1 MKFKAAFLAALY
13 AVILFT
19 ADVSANE
26 TEINSKNFP
35 DDIFREY
42 VSQKFDRNND
52 GKLSAEEL
60 KADKYKGVVINVSGM
75 KIKDLSGIELFAELT
90 ELDCSNT
97 LITELDVSKNRKLR
111 TLICGRCGI
120 TGLDVTNNP
129 LLETLE
135 CSNGYFGIG
144 ENEYASA
151 PGLIDLSKNKK
162 LKRLVLQNAMLT
174 QVDVS
179 KNTGLVYLDVS
190 WNYLE
195 GLDVTNNTALEEL
208 DCTWSFVD
216 PEGGLRNVSQP
227 DISRNKKLKK
237 FYCGQNGFEEIDVS
251 GNPELIVLSTYNNK
265 LRQIDV
271 SGNPELIVLSTY
283 NNKLHQ
289 IDVSK
294 NPKLTKLDCEENEL
308 YKLDVSQNKE
318 LTRLDCSYNRLMK
331 LDLSEHDKLIELDCR
346 KNKLRDMDLT
356 GCTSLESLDCTY
368 NLLDALDV
376 SDCQSLAKLDA
387 RNNRLLRAEL
397 YHPDKGEK
405 REKVDYYFSDNRL
418 TSIDCSGYK
427 KYDVSVYWQYR
438 SIKVINGKYDLTE
451 LESCGLDPTKITFVN
466 GAEYDAKENAFVN
479 FTRGDIYYDYDLGNE
494 DNAAFYLYAKLYSD
508 DASKKPFLFAYN
520 TDQAVIGWDNIS
532 GADKYEVQRYNED
545 TKKWETVCETRSD
558 RFYDDGIEEDVTY
571 KYRVCAYVNGKRGP
585 YSDVAETGT
594 FWSYY

>member
-13 AVILFT
+13 AVMLFT

-60 KADKYKGVVINVSGM
+60 KADKYKELVINVSGM

-90 ELDCSNT
+90 ELDCTDT

-120 TGLDVTNNP
+120 TGLDVTNNR

-208 DCTWSFVD
+208 NCTWSFVD

-227 DISRNKKLKK
+227 DISPNKKLKK

-251 GNPELIVLSTYNNK
+251 GNPELTVLSVSYNK
-265 LRQIDV
+265 M
-271 SGNPELIVLSTY
+271 
-283 NNKLHQ
+283 HQ

-318 LTRLDCSYNRLMK
+318 LTWLDCSYNRLMK

-405 REKVDYYFSDNRL
+405 KKKVDYYFSDNRL

-438 SIKVINGKYDLTE
+438 SIKVINGKYDLAE

-494 DNAAFYLYAKLYSD
+494 DKAAFYLYAKLYSD

>member
-1 MKFKAAFLAALY
+1 M
-13 AVILFT
+13 
-19 ADVSANE
+19 
-26 TEINSKNFP
+26 
-35 DDIFREY
+35 
-42 VSQKFDRNND
+42 
-52 GKLSAEEL
+52 
-60 KADKYKGVVINVSGM
+60 
-75 KIKDLSGIELFAELT
+75 LT
-90 ELDCSNT
+90 ELD
-97 LITELDVSKNRKLR
+97 
-111 TLICGRCGI
+111 
-120 TGLDVTNNP
+120 
-129 LLETLE
+129 
-135 CSNGYFGIG
+135 
-144 ENEYASA
+144 
-151 PGLIDLSKNKK
+151 LSKNTE
-162 LKRLVLQNAMLT
+162 LT
-174 QVDVS
+174 
-179 KNTGLVYLDVS
+179 YLDVNR
-190 WNYLE
+190 NYLE
-195 GLDVTNNTALEEL
+195 GLDVTNNAALEEL
-208 DCTWSFVD
+208 KCVWSFAD

-227 DISRNKKLKK
+227 DISQNKKLKK

-265 LRQIDV
+265 L
-271 SGNPELIVLSTY
+271 
-283 NNKLHQ
+283 HQ

-294 NPKLTKLDCEENEL
+294 NPKLTKLDCGENEL
-308 YKLDVSQNKE
+308 CRLDVSQNKK
-318 LTRLDCSYNRLMK
+318 LTELDCGDNLLME
-331 LDLSEHDKLIELDCR
+331 LDLSEHDKLTELNCR
-346 KNKLRDMDLT
+346 ENKLRDIALT
-356 GCTSLESLDCTY
+356 GCTSLESLDCEY
-368 NLLDALDV
+368 NLLDALNV
-376 SDCQSLAKLDA
+376 SDCKSLVKLDA
-387 RNNRLLRAEL
+387 KNNRLLRVEL

-479 FTRGDIYYDYDLGNE
+479 FIRGDIYYDYDLGNE

>member
-60 KADKYKGVVINVSGM
+60 KADKYKGFVINVSGM

-90 ELDCSNT
+90 ELDCTDT
-97 LITELDVSKNRKLR
+97 LITELDLSKNTKLR

-265 LRQIDV
+265 L
-271 SGNPELIVLSTY
+271 
-283 NNKLHQ
+283 HQ

-376 SDCQSLAKLDA
+376 SDCQSLTKLDA

-438 SIKVINGKYDLTE
+438 SIKVINGKYDLAE

>member
-13 AVILFT
+13 AVMLFT

-60 KADKYKGVVINVSGM
+60 KADKNKELVINVSGM
-75 KIKDLSGIELFAELT
+75 KVKDLSGIELFAELT
-90 ELDCSNT
+90 ELDCTDT

-179 KNTGLVYLDVS
+179 KNTELVYLDVS

-195 GLDVTNNTALEEL
+195 GLDVTNNIALEEL
-208 DCTWSFVD
+208 NCTWSFVD

-237 FYCGQNGFEEIDVS
+237 FCCGQNGFEEIDVS
-251 GNPELIVLSTYNNK
+251 GNPELTVLSVSYNK
-265 LRQIDV
+265 M
-271 SGNPELIVLSTY
+271 
-283 NNKLHQ
+283 HQ

-318 LTRLDCSYNRLMK
+318 LTWLDCSYNRLMK
-331 LDLSEHDKLIELDCR
+331 LDLSEHDKLMELDCR
-346 KNKLRDMDLT
+346 KNKLRDIALT

-451 LESCGLDPTKITFVN
+451 LESCGLDPTKINFVN

-494 DNAAFYLYAKLYSD
+494 DNAVFYLYAKLYSD

-558 RFYDDGIEEDVTY
+558 RFYDDDIEEDVTY

>member
-13 AVILFT
+13 AVMLFT

-60 KADKYKGVVINVSGM
+60 KADKYKGLVINVSGM

-90 ELDCSNT
+90 ELDCTDT

-237 FYCGQNGFEEIDVS
+237 FYCGQNGFEE
-251 GNPELIVLSTYNNK
+251 
-265 LRQIDV
+265 IDV

-451 LESCGLDPTKITFVN
+451 LESCGLDPTKINFVN

>member
-13 AVILFT
+13 AVMLFT

-26 TEINSKNFP
+26 IEINSKNFP

-42 VSQKFDRNND
+42 VSEKFDRNND

-60 KADKYKGVVINVSGM
+60 KADKYKGLVINVSGM

-90 ELDCSNT
+90 ELDCTDT
-97 LITELDVSKNRKLR
+97 LITELDISKNTKLR

-135 CSNGYFGIG
+135 CSNGYFGIS

-174 QVDVS
+174 HVDVS
-179 KNTGLVYLDVS
+179 KNTELIYLDVS

-208 DCTWSFVD
+208 NCTWSFVD

-237 FYCGQNGFEEIDVS
+237 FYCGQNGFKE
-251 GNPELIVLSTYNNK
+251 
-265 LRQIDV
+265 IDV

-294 NPKLTKLDCEENEL
+294 NPRLTKLDCEENEL

-331 LDLSEHDKLIELDCR
+331 LDLSEHDKLMELDCR

-368 NLLDALDV
+368 NLLDALNV
-376 SDCQSLAKLDA
+376 SDCQSLTKLDA

-405 REKVDYYFSDNRL
+405 RKKVDYYFSDNRL

-427 KYDVSVYWQYR
+427 KYDVSVFYQHR
-438 SIKVINGKYDLTE
+438 NIKVINGKYDLAE

-466 GAEYDAKENAFVN
+466 GAEYDTKENAFVN

-494 DNAAFYLYAKLYSD
+494 DNATFYLYAKLYSD

>member
-13 AVILFT
+13 AVMLFT

-60 KADKYKGVVINVSGM
+60 KADKYKGLVINVSGM

-120 TGLDVTNNP
+120 TGLDVTNNR

-208 DCTWSFVD
+208 NCTWSFVD

-227 DISRNKKLKK
+227 DISQNKKLKK

-265 LRQIDV
+265 L
-271 SGNPELIVLSTY
+271 
-283 NNKLHQ
+283 HQ

-294 NPKLTKLDCEENEL
+294 NPKLTKLDCGENEL
-308 YKLDVSQNKE
+308 CRLDVSQNKK
-318 LTRLDCSYNRLMK
+318 LTELDCGDNLMME
-331 LDLSEHDKLIELDCR
+331 LDLSEHDKLTELYCQ
-346 KNKLRDMDLT
+346 KNKLRDIALT

-376 SDCQSLAKLDA
+376 SDCQSLTKLDA

-405 REKVDYYFSDNRL
+405 KKKVDYCFWYNRL

-427 KYDVSVYWQYR
+427 KDDVMVNYQHR
-438 SIKVINGKYDLTE
+438 NIKVINGKYDLTE
-451 LESCGLDPTKITFVN
+451 LESCGLDPTKINFVN

-479 FTRGDIYYDYDLGNE
+479 FTRGDIYYDYDLGNG
-494 DNAAFYLYAKLYSD
+494 DNATFYLYAKLYSD
-508 DASKKPFLFAYN
+508 DASKKPFLF
-520 TDQAVIGWDNIS
+520 
-532 GADKYEVQRYNED
+532 
-545 TKKWETVCETRSD
+545 CL
-558 RFYDDGIEEDVTY
+558 
-571 KYRVCAYVNGKRGP
+571 
-585 YSDVAETGT
+585 
-594 FWSYY
+594 

>member
-13 AVILFT
+13 AVMLFT

-60 KADKYKGVVINVSGM
+60 KADKYKELVINVSGM
-75 KIKDLSGIELFAELT
+75 KVKDLSGIELFAELT

-120 TGLDVTNNP
+120 TGLDVTNNR

-208 DCTWSFVD
+208 NCTWSFVD

-227 DISRNKKLKK
+227 DISQNKKLRR
-237 FYCGQNGFEEIDVS
+237 FSCGQNGLTEIDVS
-251 GNPELIVLSTYNNK
+251 NNPELTYLNCRDNRLS
-265 LRQIDV
+265 RIDV
-271 SGNPELIVLSTY
+271 SN
-283 NNKLHQ
+283 
-289 IDVSK
+289 
-294 NPKLTKLDCEENEL
+294 NPKLQGLYCGENEL
-308 YKLDVSQNKE
+308 LTLDLSQNKALTE
-318 LTRLDCSYNRLMK
+318 LNCEDNKIMK
-331 LDLSEHDKLIELDCR
+331 LDLSGYDKLKKVECGG
-346 KNKLRDMDLT
+346 NKLRYLDVS
-356 GCTSLESLDCTY
+356 GCEALEELICYKNLLESLDTSECPK
-368 NLLDALDV
+368 LLELNAEGNRLKQV
-376 SDCQSLAKLDA
+376 KLFHPA
-387 RNNRLLRAEL
+387 RNSKEKHDFRLSGN
-397 YHPDKGEK
+397 D
-405 REKVDYYFSDNRL
+405 L
-418 TSIDCSGYK
+418 TSIDLSGYGK
-427 KYDVSVYWQYR
+427 FDVYISSQYR
-438 SIKVINGKYDLTE
+438 NIKVKNGIYDLSE
-451 LESCGLDPTKITFVN
+451 LEKCGLDPDRITYIN
-466 GAEYDAKENAFVN
+466 GAEYDPKADALVN
-479 FTRGDIYYDYDLGNE
+479 FTSNEIYYYYKCGNGE
-494 DNAAFYLYAKLYSD
+494 TEQFNLRADFISD
-508 DASKKPFLFAYN
+508 DADKKPFLCADKRYI
-520 TDQAVIGWDNIS
+520 TSSLVWEKLS
-532 GADKYEVQRYNED
+532 GAEKYVIERFDERSD
-545 TKKWETVCETRSD
+545 KWEVIAETTSNSCTD
-558 RFYDDGIEEDVTY
+558 NKIEEYVYY
-571 KYRVCAYVNGKRGP
+571 KYRICAFVNGKKGK
-585 YSDVAETGT
+585 YSNVVETGY
-594 FWSYY
+594 FDYPD

>member
-13 AVILFT
+13 AVMLFT

-60 KADKYKGVVINVSGM
+60 KADKYKGFVINVSGM
-75 KIKDLSGIELFAELT
+75 KVKDLSGIELFAELT

-97 LITELDVSKNRKLR
+97 L
-111 TLICGRCGI
+111 I

-144 ENEYASA
+144 ENEYASD

-195 GLDVTNNTALEEL
+195 GLDVTNNIALEEL
-208 DCTWSFVD
+208 NCTWSFVD

-237 FYCGQNGFEEIDVS
+237 FYCGQNGFEE
-251 GNPELIVLSTYNNK
+251 
-265 LRQIDV
+265 IDV

-331 LDLSEHDKLIELDCR
+331 LDLSEHDKLTELYCR

-376 SDCQSLAKLDA
+376 SDCKSLTKLDA

-405 REKVDYYFSDNRL
+405 KKKVDYCFWYNRL

-427 KYDVSVYWQYR
+427 KDDVMVSYQHR
-438 SIKVINGKYDLTE
+438 NIKVINGKYDLAE
-451 LESCGLDPTKITFVN
+451 LESCGLDPTKINFVN

-558 RFYDDGIEEDVTY
+558 RFYDDDIEEDVTY

-594 FWSYY
+594 FRSYY

>member
-13 AVILFT
+13 AVMLFT

-60 KADKYKGVVINVSGM
+60 KADKYKGFVINVSGM
-75 KIKDLSGIELFAELT
+75 KVKDLSGIELFAELT

-208 DCTWSFVD
+208 NCTWSFVD

-227 DISRNKKLKK
+227 DISQNKKLKK
-237 FYCGQNGFEEIDVS
+237 FCCGQNGFEEIDVS
-251 GNPELIVLSTYNNK
+251 GNPELTVLS
-265 LRQIDV
+265 V
-271 SGNPELIVLSTY
+271 SY
-283 NNKLHQ
+283 NKLHQ

-318 LTRLDCSYNRLMK
+318 LTWLDCSYNRLMK
-331 LDLSEHDKLIELDCR
+331 LDLSEHDKLTELYCQ
-346 KNKLRDMDLT
+346 KNKLRDIALT

-376 SDCQSLAKLDA
+376 SDCQSLTKLDA

-405 REKVDYYFSDNRL
+405 KKKVDYCFWYNRL

-427 KYDVSVYWQYR
+427 KYDVMVSYQHR
-438 SIKVINGKYDLTE
+438 NIKVINGKYDLAE

-508 DASKKPFLFAYN
+508 DASKALSFCL
-520 TDQAVIGWDNIS
+520 QHRS
-532 GADKYEVQRYNED
+532 G
-545 TKKWETVCETRSD
+545 CD
-558 RFYDDGIEEDVTY
+558 RLG
-571 KYRVCAYVNGKRGP
+571 
-585 YSDVAETGT
+585 
-594 FWSYY
+594 

>member
-1 MKFKAAFLAALY
+1 M
-13 AVILFT
+13 
-19 ADVSANE
+19 
-26 TEINSKNFP
+26 
-35 DDIFREY
+35 
-42 VSQKFDRNND
+42 
-52 GKLSAEEL
+52 
-60 KADKYKGVVINVSGM
+60 
-75 KIKDLSGIELFAELT
+75 
-90 ELDCSNT
+90 
-97 LITELDVSKNRKLR
+97 SKNRKLR

-179 KNTGLVYLDVS
+179 KNTELVYLDVS

-208 DCTWSFVD
+208 NCTWSFVD

-271 SGNPELIVLSTY
+271 S
-283 NNKLHQ
+283 
-289 IDVSK
+289 K

-318 LTRLDCSYNRLMK
+318 LTWLDCSYNRLMK
-331 LDLSEHDKLIELDCR
+331 LDLSEHDKLMELDCR

-368 NLLDALDV
+368 NLLDALNV
-376 SDCQSLAKLDA
+376 SDCQSLTKLDA

-405 REKVDYYFSDNRL
+405 RKKVDYYFSDNRL

-427 KYDVSVYWQYR
+427 KYDVSVFYQHR
-438 SIKVINGKYDLTE
+438 NIKVINGKYDLAE
-451 LESCGLDPTKITFVN
+451 LESCGLDHTKITFVN

-494 DNAAFYLYAKLYSD
+494 DNATFYLYAKLYSD

-558 RFYDDGIEEDVTY
+558 RFYDDDIEEDVTY

>member
-13 AVILFT
+13 AVMLFT

-60 KADKYKGVVINVSGM
+60 KADKYKGFVINVSGM
-75 KIKDLSGIELFAELT
+75 KVKDLSGIELFAELT

-120 TGLDVTNNP
+120 TGLDVTNNR

-179 KNTGLVYLDVS
+179 KNTELVYLDVS

-208 DCTWSFVD
+208 NCTWSFVD

-271 SGNPELIVLSTY
+271 S
-283 NNKLHQ
+283 
-289 IDVSK
+289 K

-331 LDLSEHDKLIELDCR
+331 LDLSEHDKLTELNCR
-346 KNKLRDMDLT
+346 ENKLRDMDLT
-356 GCTSLESLDCTY
+356 GCTSLESLDCEY
-368 NLLDALDV
+368 NLLDALNV
-376 SDCQSLAKLDA
+376 SDCKSLAKLDA

-451 LESCGLDPTKITFVN
+451 LESCGLDPTKINFVN

-479 FTRGDIYYDYDLGNE
+479 FTRGDIYYDYDLGNG
-494 DNAAFYLYAKLYSD
+494 DNATFYLYAKLYSD

>member
-13 AVILFT
+13 AVMLFT

-60 KADKYKGVVINVSGM
+60 KADKYKGFVINVSGM

-90 ELDCSNT
+90 ELDCTDT

-208 DCTWSFVD
+208 NCTWSFVD

-227 DISRNKKLKK
+227 DISQNKKLKK
-237 FYCGQNGFEEIDVS
+237 FCCGQNGFEEIDVS
-251 GNPELIVLSTYNNK
+251 GNPELTVLSVSYNK
-265 LRQIDV
+265 M
-271 SGNPELIVLSTY
+271 
-283 NNKLHQ
+283 HQ

-318 LTRLDCSYNRLMK
+318 LTWLDCSYNRLMK
-331 LDLSEHDKLIELDCR
+331 LDLSEHDKLTELYCQ
-346 KNKLRDMDLT
+346 KNKLRDIALT

-376 SDCQSLAKLDA
+376 SDCQSLTKLDA

-418 TSIDCSGYK
+418 ISIDCSGYK

-438 SIKVINGKYDLTE
+438 SIKVINGKYDLAE

-494 DNAAFYLYAKLYSD
+494 DNATFYLYAKLYSD

-558 RFYDDGIEEDVTY
+558 RFYDDDIEEDVTY

-594 FWSYY
+594 FRSYY

>member
-13 AVILFT
+13 AVMLFT

-60 KADKYKGVVINVSGM
+60 KADKYKGLVINVSGM
-75 KIKDLSGIELFAELT
+75 KVKDLSGIELFAELT

-120 TGLDVTNNP
+120 TGLDVTNNR

-208 DCTWSFVD
+208 NCTWSFVD

-227 DISRNKKLKK
+227 DISPNKKLKK

-251 GNPELIVLSTYNNK
+251 GNPELTVLSVSYNK
-265 LRQIDV
+265 M
-271 SGNPELIVLSTY
+271 
-283 NNKLHQ
+283 HQ

-318 LTRLDCSYNRLMK
+318 LTWLDCSYNRLMK

-405 REKVDYYFSDNRL
+405 KKKVDYYFSDNRL

-438 SIKVINGKYDLTE
+438 SIKVINGKYDLAE

>member
-13 AVILFT
+13 AVMLFT

-60 KADKYKGVVINVSGM
+60 KADKYKELVINVSGM
-75 KIKDLSGIELFAELT
+75 KVKDLSGIELFAELT
-90 ELDCSNT
+90 ELDCTDT

-120 TGLDVTNNP
+120 TGLDVTNNR

-135 CSNGYFGIG
+135 CSNGDGDFGIRSIFYEADQKNRHDAALG
-144 ENEYASA
+144 A
-151 PGLIDLSKNKK
+151 IDLSKNKK
-162 LKRLVLQNAMLT
+162 LKRLVLNNAMLT
-174 QVDVS
+174 ELDLS
-179 KNTGLVYLDVS
+179 KNTELTYLDVNR
-190 WNYLE
+190 NYLE
-195 GLDVTNNTALEEL
+195 GLDVTNNAALEKL
-208 DCTWSFVD
+208 KCVWSFAD

-227 DISRNKKLKK
+227 DISQNKKLKK

-265 LRQIDV
+265 L
-271 SGNPELIVLSTY
+271 
-283 NNKLHQ
+283 HQ

-294 NPKLTKLDCEENEL
+294 NPKLTKLDCGENEL
-308 YKLDVSQNKE
+308 CRLDVSQNKK
-318 LTRLDCSYNRLMK
+318 LTELDCGDNLLME
-331 LDLSEHDKLIELDCR
+331 LDLSEHDKLTELNCR
-346 KNKLRDMDLT
+346 ENKLRDIALT
-356 GCTSLESLDCTY
+356 GCTSLESLDCEY
-368 NLLDALDV
+368 NLLDALNV
-376 SDCQSLAKLDA
+376 SDCKSLVKLDA
-387 RNNRLLRAEL
+387 KNNRLLRVEL

-405 REKVDYYFSDNRL
+405 KKKVDYCFWYNRL

-427 KYDVSVYWQYR
+427 KDDVMVSYQHR
-438 SIKVINGKYDLTE
+438 NIKVINGKYDLAE

>member
-13 AVILFT
+13 AVMLFT

-60 KADKYKGVVINVSGM
+60 KADKYKELVINVSGM

-90 ELDCSNT
+90 ELDCTDT

-120 TGLDVTNNP
+120 TGLDVTNNR

-208 DCTWSFVD
+208 NCTWSFVD

-227 DISRNKKLKK
+227 DISPNKKLKK

-251 GNPELIVLSTYNNK
+251 GNPELTVLSVSYNK
-265 LRQIDV
+265 M
-271 SGNPELIVLSTY
+271 
-283 NNKLHQ
+283 HQ

-318 LTRLDCSYNRLMK
+318 LTWLDCSYNRLMK

-405 REKVDYYFSDNRL
+405 KKKVDYYFSDNRL

-438 SIKVINGKYDLTE
+438 SIKVINGKYDLAE

>member
-13 AVILFT
+13 AVMLFT

-60 KADKYKGVVINVSGM
+60 KADKYKGFVINVSGM

-162 LKRLVLQNAMLT
+162 LKRLVLQNALLT

-179 KNTGLVYLDVS
+179 KNTELVYLDVS

-208 DCTWSFVD
+208 NCTWSFVD

-271 SGNPELIVLSTY
+271 S
-283 NNKLHQ
+283 
-289 IDVSK
+289 K

-331 LDLSEHDKLIELDCR
+331 LDLSEHDKLMELDCR

-368 NLLDALDV
+368 NLLDALNV
-376 SDCQSLAKLDA
+376 SNCQSLTKLDA

-405 REKVDYYFSDNRL
+405 RKKVDYYFSDNRL

-438 SIKVINGKYDLTE
+438 SIKVINGKYDLAE

-494 DNAAFYLYAKLYSD
+494 DNATFYLYAKLYSD

-545 TKKWETVCETRSD
+545 TKKWETACETRSD

-594 FWSYY
+594 FRSYY

>member
-13 AVILFT
+13 AVMLFT

-60 KADKYKGVVINVSGM
+60 KADKYKELVINVSGM
-75 KIKDLSGIELFAELT
+75 KVKDLSGIELFAELT

-179 KNTGLVYLDVS
+179 KNTGLVYFDVS

-265 LRQIDV
+265 L
-271 SGNPELIVLSTY
+271 
-283 NNKLHQ
+283 HQ

-318 LTRLDCSYNRLMK
+318 LTWLDCSYNRLMK

-405 REKVDYYFSDNRL
+405 KKKVDYYFSDNRL

-438 SIKVINGKYDLTE
+438 SIKVINGKYDLAE

>member
-237 FYCGQNGFEEIDVS
+237 FYCGQNGFEE
-251 GNPELIVLSTYNNK
+251 
-265 LRQIDV
+265 IDV

>member
-13 AVILFT
+13 AVMLFT

-60 KADKYKGVVINVSGM
+60 KADKYKGLVINVSGM
-75 KIKDLSGIELFAELT
+75 KIKDLSGIELLAELT
-90 ELDCSNT
+90 ELDCTDT
-97 LITELDVSKNRKLR
+97 LITELDISKNTKLR

-135 CSNGYFGIG
+135 CSNGYFGIS
-144 ENEYASA
+144 ENEYASD

-162 LKRLVLQNAMLT
+162 LKRLVLQNALLT

-208 DCTWSFVD
+208 NCTWSFVD

-237 FYCGQNGFEEIDVS
+237 FYCGQNGFKE
-251 GNPELIVLSTYNNK
+251 
-265 LRQIDV
+265 IDV

-294 NPKLTKLDCEENEL
+294 NPRLTKLDCEENEL

-318 LTRLDCSYNRLMK
+318 LTWLDCSYNRLMK
-331 LDLSEHDKLIELDCR
+331 LDLSEHDKLTELDCR

-376 SDCQSLAKLDA
+376 SDCQSLTKLDA

-405 REKVDYYFSDNRL
+405 RKKVDYYFSDNRL

-427 KYDVSVYWQYR
+427 KYDVSVFYQHR
-438 SIKVINGKYDLTE
+438 NIKVINGKYDLAE

>member
-13 AVILFT
+13 AVMLFT

-60 KADKYKGVVINVSGM
+60 KADKYKGFVINVSGM
-75 KIKDLSGIELFAELT
+75 KVKDLSGIELFAELT

-120 TGLDVTNNP
+120 TGLDVTNNR

-179 KNTGLVYLDVS
+179 KNTELVYLDVS

-208 DCTWSFVD
+208 NCTWSFVD
-216 PEGGLRNVSQP
+216 PEGGLRNVIQP

-237 FYCGQNGFEEIDVS
+237 FCCGQNGFEEIDVS
-251 GNPELIVLSTYNNK
+251 GNPELTVLSVSYNK
-265 LRQIDV
+265 M
-271 SGNPELIVLSTY
+271 
-283 NNKLHQ
+283 HQ

-318 LTRLDCSYNRLMK
+318 LTWLDCSYNRLIK
-331 LDLSEHDKLIELDCR
+331 LDLSEHDKLTELYCQ

-451 LESCGLDPTKITFVN
+451 LESCGLDPTKINFVN